1 LQRADIAEILY
12 RKSNSDLR
20 FWRCSLLYRR
30 MNDNFRTRSAGA
42 CVSRLVFFLFLSC
55 AGGSAIAETDI
66 DSTEFK
72 PPPDEYDWIQLT
84 SDEWLKGEFISLFD
98 EELLFDS
105 DNLGMLEID
114 WEDVRR
120 FRGHGLYGISIDGLD
135 LFAGELRIDDQKIV
149 ITVEGIVREISRER
163 LVSVTRSANRE
174 RDRWSGEVGLGMNIR
189 SGNADIRELSI
200 IGGIERRTP
209 RSRFLLDYIGNF
221 NETDGKEIANNHRA
235 NMSFDVFSGSR
246 LFWRPFDGQYF
257 RDRFQNIRGQ
267 GTVETGLG
275 YELVD
280 TPRTDWE
287 ISGGLGANF
296 VSYESVQ
303 PGEPSDNTSPVLSI
317 STDLDFELTS
327 WMDYLL
333 AVQMSFLDDE
343 SGAYQH
349 HILTTLSTDLIGDL
363 DLDVSFVWDRTQ
375 KPQQRA
381 DGTFP
386 EKDDYWLMIGLEYE
400 F

>member
-1 LQRADIAEILY
+1 MPI
-12 RKSNSDLR
+12 KSLALG
-20 FWRCSLLYRR
+20 LLL
-30 MNDNFRTRSAGA
+30 S
-42 CVSRLVFFLFLSC
+42 FLC
-55 AGGSAIAETDI
+55 GQAIAQTDRNSS
-66 DSTEFK
+66 DFR

-98 EELLFDS
+98 EELRFDS

-120 FRGHGLYGISIDGLD
+120 FRGHGLFGISIEGLD
-135 LFAGELRIDDQKIV
+135 LFAGELWIDDQTLV
-149 ITVEGIVREISRER
+149 ITVDGVVQEIPRER
-163 LVSVTRSANRE
+163 LVSITHSANRE
-174 RDRWSGEVGLGMNIR
+174 LDRWSGEVGLGLNIR

-209 RSRFLLDYIGNF
+209 RSRFLLDYLGNF
-221 NETDGKEIANNHRA
+221 NETEGTEIANNHRV
-235 NMSFDVFSGSR
+235 NMSFDLFSGSR
-246 LFWRPFDGQYF
+246 LFWRPFNGQYF
-257 RDRFQNIRGQ
+257 RDPFQNIRAQ

-303 PGEPSDNTSPVLSI
+303 PGESSDNTSPVLSI
-317 STDLDFELTS
+317 STDFDFELTS

-333 AVQMSFLDDE
+333 TVQISFLDEE

-386 EKDDYWLMIGLEYE
+386 EKDDYWLMVGLEYE